1 MDRLEGP
8 IDLLSTLYG
17 PIHADGRAPF
27 VIAQLGQSLD
37 GRIATSTGKSRY
49 INGAS
54 GLDHL
59 HRLRALAD
67 VIVVGVGTVVAD
79 DPRLTTRRVEG
90 RSPARAV
97 IDRTGRSSRAAK
109 WLQDD
114 GCHRVVFSDDAGG
127 WPAEVER
134 IGSDHDIGTFEPA
147 NILAALVARGHRTIL
162 VEGGATTISRFLD
175 AGLVDRLHVCVAPI
189 ILGSGPPG
197 LALKPID
204 ELDQAL
210 RPRTRTY
217 LLDDGDVLYDCD
229 LRRRARGGSDAVP

>member
-1 MDRLEGP
+1 MDRLKGP
-8 IDLLSTLYG
+8 IDVYSTLYG
-17 PIHADGRAPF
+17 PIHAHERSPF
-27 VIAQLGQSLD
+27 VVAQLGQSLD

-97 IDRTGRSSRAAK
+97 IDRAGRSSRTAK

-114 GCHRVVFSDDAGG
+114 GCHRVVFSDDAEG

-134 IGSDHDIGTFEPA
+134 IGSDHDVGTFEPA

-162 VEGGATTISRFLD
+162 VEGGASTISRFLD

-189 ILGSGPPG
+189 ILGSGPTG
-197 LALKPID
+197 LTLKPID
-204 ELDQAL
+204 ELDEAL
-210 RPRTRTY
+210 RPWTRTY

-229 LRRRARGGSDAVP
+229 LRRRARGGSDVVL

>member
-8 IDLLSTLYG
+8 IDELSTLCG
-17 PIHADGRAPF
+17 PIHGHGRSPF

-37 GRIATSTGKSRY
+37 GRIATPTGKSRY

-97 IDRTGRSSRAAK
+97 IDRTGRSSRTAK

-114 GCHRVVFSDDAGG
+114 GCPRIVFSDDPGG

-162 VEGGATTISRFLD
+162 VEGGASTISRFLD

-189 ILGSGPPG
+189 ILGSGQPG
-197 LALKPID
+197 LTLKPID
-204 ELDQAL
+204 ELDEAL
-210 RPRTRTY
+210 RPWTRTH

-229 LRRRARGGSDAVP
+229 LRRRARGGSDVGL